1 MVPGLPTDPWITLA
15 LLGVGAFFVVTGA
28 TILVRAGRRQRQWR
42 TYPGRVVASR
52 LDDGQFRFQVAFDHD
67 GREIRF
73 WNRHTT
79 VVGVDPVGRDV
90 EVLVNPANPSQAVV
104 SKGQSRPEVAGV
116 GFLVFGVVAMV
127 IGVNMVR

>member
-15 LLGVGAFFVVTGA
+15 FLGVGAFFVVAGA
-28 TILVRAGRRQRQWR
+28 TIFVRAGRRQRQWR

-52 LDDGQFRFQVAFDHD
+52 LEDGQFRFQVAFDHD

-79 VVGVDPVGRDV
+79 ALGVDPVGRDLD
-90 EVLVNPANPSQAVV
+90 VLVNPADPSQAVV